1 MAFQD
6 RSEAGRRLAA
16 KLAHYKGE
24 PVTVYAL
31 PRGGVPVAAPI
42 AATLHAPLDLVL
54 VRKLGTPLQP
64 ELAMG
69 AIADG
74 GSPIV
79 VRNDEV
85 IEMAGVSEAD
95 FAAACRR
102 ELAENER
109 RRRVY
114 FGARPRPESK
124 GRVAIV
130 VDDGIAT
137 GATTRAALRAIRA
150 REPKRLVLATPV
162 APPDALEELRAEAD
176 ETICLEVHPDFGAIG
191 YYYADFHQLDDD
203 EVIAILNRFSTAGP
217 APRR

>member
-1 MAFQD
+1 MSFQD

-16 KLAHYKGE
+16 RLAHYKGE

-95 FAAACRR
+95 LRRRLPTRTSGNRTTTTFVLRRSAAPRVQGTRGDC
-102 ELAENER
+102 R
-109 RRRVY
+109 RRRRRDRSDDAR
-114 FGARPRPESK
+114 GAAGDPRARAQEARPCD
-124 GRVAIV
+124 ACC
-130 VDDGIAT
+130 
-137 GATTRAALRAIRA
+137 AA
-150 REPKRLVLATPV
+150 
-162 APPDALEELRAEAD
+162 
-176 ETICLEVHPDFGAIG
+176 
-191 YYYADFHQLDDD
+191 
-203 EVIAILNRFSTAGP
+203 
-217 APRR
+217 

>member
-1 MAFQD
+1 MRARAFEEDAIVAFQD

-24 PVTVYAL
+24 PVTVFAL

-54 VRKLGTPLQP
+54 VRKLGTLLQP

-102 ELAENER
+102 
-109 RRRVY
+109 
-114 FGARPRPESK
+114 
-124 GRVAIV
+124 
-130 VDDGIAT
+130 D
-137 GATTRAALRAIRA
+137 
-150 REPKRLVLATPV
+150 
-162 APPDALEELRAEAD
+162 
-176 ETICLEVHPDFGAIG
+176 
-191 YYYADFHQLDDD
+191 
-203 EVIAILNRFSTAGP
+203 
-217 APRR
+217 

>member
-6 RSEAGRRLAA
+6 RSEAGQRLAA
-16 KLAHYKGE
+16 KLAHHKGE

-31 PRGGVPVAAPI
+31 PRGGVPVAEPI

-54 VRKLGTPLQP
+54 VRKLGTPRQS

-85 IEMAGVSEAD
+85 IEMAGVSEAE

-102 ELAENER
+102 ELAEIER
-109 RRRVY
+109 RRRLY
-114 FGARPRPESK
+114 FGARPRPETK

-130 VDDGIAT
+130 VDDGVAT

-150 REPKRLVLATPV
+150 REPRRLILATPV
-162 APPDALEELRAEAD
+162 APPDALEALRAEAD

-191 YYYADFHQLDDD
+191 YYYRDFHQLDDD
-203 EVIAILNRFSTAGP
+203 EVIAILNRFRAAGA
-217 APRR
+217 APGR